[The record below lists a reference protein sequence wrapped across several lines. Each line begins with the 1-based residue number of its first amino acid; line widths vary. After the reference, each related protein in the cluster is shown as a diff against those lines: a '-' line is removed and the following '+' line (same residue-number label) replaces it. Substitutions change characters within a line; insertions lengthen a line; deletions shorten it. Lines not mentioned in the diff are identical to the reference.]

1 MIIKR
6 QYLTIAVG
14 YCLVLIVVIGTHTAA
29 KLFPVGAVTPH
40 KLPEIC
46 AVIHV
51 YKMCQLVYAYI
62 VDVRL

>member
-1 MIIKR
+1 M
-6 QYLTIAVG
+6 G

-29 KLFPVGAVTPH
+29 KLFPVGTVTPH

-51 YKMCQLVYAYI
+51 YKMCQLVDAYI
-62 VDVRL
+62 INVGF